1 MISIILC
8 GGLGNQLFQI
18 FATIAYALKYKHRF
32 VFEYT
37 EKLPYGPTV
46 RHTFWE
52 TFLSPLKKFTTINPS
67 NGFNN
72 SQIWSLPVD
81 DYSPHNFHHFR
92 EPKHANQRIHGYFQS
107 YKYFKDYQEII
118 FSLIHLEEQT
128 TSIKNEFSYLFD
140 DAYHSISMHFRLGDY
155 KYLQECHNVLGYS
168 YYERSLSYILSK
180 LSIPVNEEFKM
191 KIKVLYFCE
200 KEDNKTVSEH
210 IERLNEKW
218 RFLEFVKV
226 DDAIADWKQ
235 MLIMSLCNSNIIANS
250 TFSLWGAYFNLKKE
264 NKHVCYPSVW
274 FGPCLNHNFVDDMFL
289 DDWVKIDA

>member
-52 TFLSPLKKFTTINPS
+52 TFLSPLKKFTTFNPS

-72 SQIWSLPVD
+72 SQIWNLPID

-128 TSIKNEFSYLFD
+128 TSIKNEFS
-140 DAYHSISMHFRLGDY
+140 
-155 KYLQECHNVLGYS
+155 
-168 YYERSLSYILSK
+168 
-180 LSIPVNEEFKM
+180 
-191 KIKVLYFCE
+191 
-200 KEDNKTVSEH
+200 
-210 IERLNEKW
+210 
-218 RFLEFVKV
+218 
-226 DDAIADWKQ
+226 
-235 MLIMSLCNSNIIANS
+235 
-250 TFSLWGAYFNLKKE
+250 
-264 NKHVCYPSVW
+264 
-274 FGPCLNHNFVDDMFL
+274 
-289 DDWVKIDA
+289 